1 MNQDR
6 IDQSPT
12 DSSGHQTDVG
22 LNMLDMMNLPDDLR
36 KLVNWMMRQKN
47 VTLAEVAAHTGDGE
61 EVVRTQL
68 EALVAQGFVQELEQ
82 GETLRY
88 RTRLAPKQRSKLS
101 TNIWQNLE

>member
-6 IDQSPT
+6 IDQSPA
-12 DSSGHQTDVG
+12 DSSGKQTDVG
-22 LNMLDMMNLPDDLR
+22 LNMLDIMSLPDDLR

-47 VTLAEVAAHTGDGE
+47 VTLEEVAAHTGEGE

-68 EALVAQGFVQELEQ
+68 ETLVTQGFVQELEE
-82 GETLRY
+82 GETRRY
-88 RTRLAPKQRSKLS
+88 RPRLAPKQRSKLS